1 MDKYLVYTHVKWVEV
16 SHKILYRGFNSLV
29 SVPQLINFDTDNF
42 VHNNFHCYSA
52 LNGLSNH
59 EGQILILEN
68 QEINGQ
74 NKVCKYKVRQSNE
87 EIIKY
92 VQFALENENWEVVY
106 KQDNINSKF
115 NKFLNIF

>member
-68 QEINGQ
+68 
-74 NKVCKYKVRQSNE
+74 
-87 EIIKY
+87 
-92 VQFALENENWEVVY
+92 
-106 KQDNINSKF
+106 
-115 NKFLNIF
+115 